1 MSSPYNPT
9 NPENQENTENSA
21 NTNNNNVDSASTSN
35 PGNAAA
41 NQGAP
46 YQGANQQG
54 GFQQGGF
61 QQGGFQQGGF
71 QQGGFQQNPVPP
83 ASRKLYRSVNDRM
96 ISGVCGGIAE
106 TYGIDPV
113 LVRVLFVAAFLLG
126 FSGGL
131 IYLICWIVIPDQRY

>member
-21 NTNNNNVDSASTSN
+21 NSNINNADSVSTSN
-35 PGNAAA
+35 PGNADA

-46 YQGANQQG
+46 YQGAN
-54 GFQQGGF
+54 
-61 QQGGFQQGGF
+61 QQGGF

>member
-1 MSSPYNPT
+1 MSSPYDPT

-21 NTNNNNVDSASTSN
+21 NTNNNNVDSVSTSN
-35 PGNAAA
+35 PGKADA

-46 YQGANQQG
+46 YQGAN
-54 GFQQGGF
+54 
-61 QQGGFQQGGF
+61 QQGGF

-131 IYLICWIVIPDQRY
+131 IYLICWIVIPDQRF

>member
-1 MSSPYNPT
+1 M
-9 NPENQENTENSA
+9 
-21 NTNNNNVDSASTSN
+21 
-35 PGNAAA
+35 
-41 NQGAP
+41 
-46 YQGANQQG
+46 
-54 GFQQGGF
+54 
-61 QQGGFQQGGF
+61 
-71 QQGGFQQNPVPP
+71 PP

>member
-21 NTNNNNVDSASTSN
+21 NPNNNNADSTSTSN
-35 PGNAAA
+35 PGNSDA

-46 YQGANQQG
+46 YQGANH
-54 GFQQGGF
+54 
-61 QQGGFQQGGF
+61 
-71 QQGGFQQNPVPP
+71 QGGFQQNPVPP

-113 LVRVLFVAAFLLG
+113 LVRVLFVAAFLMG
-126 FSGGL
+126 FSGGV

>member
-1 MSSPYNPT
+1 MSSPYDPT

-21 NTNNNNVDSASTSN
+21 NTNNNNVDSVSTSN
-35 PGNAAA
+35 PGKADA

-46 YQGANQQG
+46 YQGAN
-54 GFQQGGF
+54 
-61 QQGGFQQGGF
+61 QQGGF

-113 LVRVLFVAAFLLG
+113 LVRVLFVAAFLMG
-126 FSGGL
+126 FSGGV

>member
-21 NTNNNNVDSASTSN
+21 NSNNNNADFTSTSN
-35 PGNAAA
+35 PGNADA

-46 YQGANQQG
+46 YQGAN
-54 GFQQGGF
+54 

-113 LVRVLFVAAFLLG
+113 LVRVLFVAAFLMG
-126 FSGGL
+126 FSGGV

>member
-1 MSSPYNPT
+1 MSSPYDPT

-21 NTNNNNVDSASTSN
+21 NTNNNNVDSVSTSN
-35 PGNAAA
+35 PGKADA

-46 YQGANQQG
+46 YQGAN
-54 GFQQGGF
+54 
-61 QQGGFQQGGF
+61 QQGGF

>member
-21 NTNNNNVDSASTSN
+21 NSNNNNADSTSTSN
-35 PGNAAA
+35 PGNADA

-46 YQGANQQG
+46 YQGAN
-54 GFQQGGF
+54 

-113 LVRVLFVAAFLLG
+113 LVRVLFVAAFLMG
-126 FSGGL
+126 FSGGV